1 MKKRVLP
8 ILTIT
13 LMAFS
18 FSMLLAQV
26 PAAADSSNQSDMV
39 YVRWVS
45 EFPSPD
51 IKSSRNGVFGRIG
64 KFVFGQKPTVLINP
78 VAVFA
83 NNPDKYW
90 TLDQKSNSV
99 ALIEEQKG
107 STLRPKS
114 KLEQLPSSLVSM
126 CMLPNGSFLIT
137 DSRIGR
143 VFLLSNDGKSV
154 TLLNDSLRLQQPT
167 GIAYAKARHEIWVLE
182 TKEHRI
188 VILNIKGELIRTIGS
203 RGNDAGKFNYP
214 THIWIDDQEMVY
226 IVDAMNFRVQIFN
239 VNGDWVSMFGSAGDA
254 SGYFARPK
262 GIATDSHGN
271 IYVADALFH
280 TIQIFNSKGHFLYN
294 FGSQG
299 RESGDFWLPNGIYID
314 SKDYIYVADSYNA
327 RVQVFQLI
335 NHE

>member
-1 MKKRVLP
+1 MIKRVLP

-13 LMAFS
+13 LMTLS
-18 FSMLLAQV
+18 FSMSLAQEQ
-26 PAAADSSNQSDMV
+26 AITDSSSQTDLV

-45 EFPSPD
+45 EFPSGD
-51 IKSSRNGVFGRIG
+51 KSRSKESVFSRIG
-64 KFVFGQKPTVLINP
+64 KFVFGQKPTVLTNP

-83 NNPDKYW
+83 ISPDKYW

-114 KLEQLPSSLVSM
+114 KLEELPSSLVSM
-126 CMLPNGSFLIT
+126 CTLPDGRFLIT
-137 DSRIGR
+137 DSRLGR
-143 VFLLSNDGKSV
+143 VFLLSNDGKRV
-154 TLLNDSLRLQQPT
+154 ALLNDQLKLQQPT
-167 GIAYAKARHEIWVLE
+167 GIAYAKTKNEIWVLE
-182 TKEHRI
+182 TKEHR
-188 VILNIKGELIRTIGS
+188 VAILNGQGEVIKTIGS
-203 RGNDAGKFNYP
+203 RGSGAGEFNYP
-214 THIWIDDQEMVY
+214 THIWIDDHGMVY

-262 GIATDSHGN
+262 GIATDTHGN

-280 TIQIFNSKGHFLYN
+280 TVQIFNNEGHFLYK

-314 SKDYIYVADSYNA
+314 SNDYIYVADSYNA